1 MPLPRH
7 HRRSLFVV
15 AAAVFSAG
23 AIVGVALADQID
35 SINGAAAAGEVAVRG
50 AATQVEQ
57 PAPPPDHGGCLKGVG
72 TRVSAAVDPAQRWL
86 IDIQDTTWRYWKIS
100 FYPRPGVRGAVS
112 VVGDSLTVASTEE
125 TMRELIDAGYGPICI
140 DAQVA
145 RRVSVYTSALPSGV
159 QEIARIKSSDAVWR
173 LDTVRWVIALGTN
186 DTRADISNYSATIQK
201 GRDAVGPMA
210 VPIYWI
216 DVRTRLG
223 APYTTYENAWNE
235 RLPGPNIVVIGWAAA
250 VAASPTTYIN
260 NTDLIHLTPAG
271 EVLRGQITR
280 AALLAT

>member
-1 MPLPRH
+1 MPVRPT
-7 HRRSLFVV
+7 HRRTLLV
-15 AAAVFSAG
+15 AAAAMLSCTV
-23 AIVGVALADQID
+23 VVEVALADPIASID
-35 SINGAAAAGEVAVRG
+35 GAAGASVVAVRG
-50 AATQVEQ
+50 PSTQVEQ
-57 PAPPPDHGGCLKGVG
+57 PAPPPDHNGCLKGTG
-72 TRVSAAVDPAQRWL
+72 TKVSAAVDPAQRWY

-100 FYPRPGVRGAVS
+100 FYPRPGVRGAVA

-125 TMRELIDAGYGPICI
+125 TMRDLIDAGYGPICI

-173 LDTVRWVIALGTN
+173 LSTVRWVIALGTN

-201 GRDAVGPMA
+201 GRDAVGSVT

-223 APYTTYENAWNE
+223 APYTTYENAWND

-280 AALLAT
+280 AALVAT